1 MIEQPQQLDFGN
13 LLFDRKRTVL
23 YLDEIA
29 EKLDCSKQ
37 HVINLI
43 DEGKLGAINIG
54 TSTARFYKV
63 PVAEWEKFLRNSSSI

>member
-1 MIEQPQQLDFGN
+1 MTDAPQQLEFGN

-43 DEGKLGAINIG
+43 ESGELGAINIANA
-54 TSTARFYKV
+54 TAKFYRV
-63 PVAEWEKFLRNSSSI
+63 PVGEWEKFLNKRASK